1 MIRSFIYMPSFDK
14 ECKNIGLN
22 NDDPNEQSSFIAM
35 ENAILN
41 NPAIGVVMKGTGGIR
56 KFRIALPNTG
66 KSGGARVVY
75 VDFPYYGKTYFIAI
89 FTKSEKE
96 NLNKEERNELK
107 KLSTILENE
116 AKSNNSTF
124 GRNMRERR

>member
-22 NDDPNEQSSFIAM
+22 NDDDIAM

-89 FTKSEKE
+89 FT
-96 NLNKEERNELK
+96 
-107 KLSTILENE
+107 
-116 AKSNNSTF
+116 
-124 GRNMRERR
+124 